1 MVIIKHFLTVF
12 QVVGLLSSE
21 HVSIM
26 MLVCLYHFINS
37 DLKGKFECCEML
49 QIMNIWEFIKTSN
62 FCGKLEYLSKG
73 TKIESKACCC
83 GNSINL
89 SIKVTGA
96 K

>member
-1 MVIIKHFLTVF
+1 MLRNVINYGTFGH
-12 QVVGLLSSE
+12 S
-21 HVSIM
+21 
-26 MLVCLYHFINS
+26 
-37 DLKGKFECCEML
+37 LKPLK
-49 QIMNIWEFIKTSN
+49 